1 MLIYDALYDQL
12 SKIKNTCIIKPLRL
26 EMARRVFITGFGPF
40 ANHPVNA
47 SSETLKK
54 LSEDLVLEGIEFDF
68 QELRVVYKSTKDFI
82 SSYWKTKSPLF
93 CVHLGVYT
101 EKFVSVECQCN
112 ETVYTLQDVEEKIPD
127 DGKWPLIKSAFP
139 LREIVQNLSQK
150 SLPVPVRLSKDA
162 GQYLC
167 QYSFHNS
174 LCNGN
179 GNSVFVHVPKLE
191 DSPAENTAVVVIA
204 IIKELVKFLSGN

>member
-1 MLIYDALYDQL
+1 M
-12 SKIKNTCIIKPLRL
+12 SS
-26 EMARRVFITGFGPF
+26 RVLITGFGPF

-47 SSETLKK
+47 SSETLKIVSK
-54 LSEDLVLEGIEFDF
+54 ELVLEGIVFDF
-68 QELRVVYKSTKDFI
+68 QELRVVYESTKEFI
-82 SSYWKTKSPLF
+82 STYWETKSPLF

-112 ETVYTLQDVEEKIPD
+112 ETEYSLKDVEEKIPG
-127 DGKWPLIKSAFP
+127 DGKWPFIRSAFP
-139 LREIVQNLSQK
+139 LKEIVQILSEQ

-174 LCNGN
+174 LHNGK
-179 GNSVFVHVPKLE
+179 GKSVFIHVPKLE
-191 DSPAENTAVVVIA
+191 DSPAKNTAAVVIA
-204 IIKELVKFLSGN
+204 IIKELLNSSSTLD